1 MDSPPAGRIFVRNL
15 SKSYGLVPAVH
26 ALNLEVMPGEIF
38 GLLGLNG
45 AGKTTT
51 LECILGLR
59 QPDAGTINLS
69 GLDAVADPVRARQQV
84 GALLQSDSLPEMLT
98 PREAL
103 RFFGSF
109 YDRAAAPATLLEQF
123 ALTAKADAAFVS
135 LSAGQQQRLFLALA
149 LINQPDVIILDEPT
163 AGLDPRARRDMHQLL
178 KALRSEGRA
187 VLLSTHHLD
196 EAQQLCDRVGILHEG
211 RLIAVDSPAGLLA
224 RAPAGPRIEFRTA
237 RTLDEKSVA
246 ALPGV
251 ISLRPCGGRWQLATR
266 DPSPMVGRLAQQLEA
281 DGNGLLEITIQGPS
295 LEDVFLELTGRNWP
309 SAATELVP

>member
-1 MDSPPAGRIFVRNL
+1 MDPPPAARIFVRNL
-15 SKSYGLVPAVH
+15 SRCYGSVRAVQ
-26 ALNLEVMPGEIF
+26 ALSLEVLSGEIF

-59 QPDAGTINLS
+59 RPDAGTIIL
-69 GLDAVADPVRARQQV
+69 GELDSQSDPVRARQRV
-84 GALLQSDSLPEMLT
+84 GALLQFDSLPERMT

-109 YDRAAAPATLLEQF
+109 YERATAPDALLEQF
-123 ALTAKADAAFVS
+123 ALTAKADVAFAS

-149 LINQPDVIILDEPT
+149 LINQPEVIILDEPT

-178 KALRSEGRA
+178 TTLRAEGRA
-187 VLLSTHHLD
+187 VLLSTHYLD
-196 EAQQLCDRVGILHEG
+196 EAQLLCDRVGILHEG

-224 RAPAGPRIEFRTA
+224 RAQAGPRIEFRTA

-251 ISLRPCGGRWQLATR
+251 ISLRPCAGGWQLATR
-266 DPSPMVGRLAQQLEA
+266 DPSAMVGRLARQLEA
-281 DGNGLLEITIQGPS
+281 DGNRLLEITILAPT
-295 LEDVFLELTGRNWP
+295 LEDVFLELTGQDWP
-309 SAATELVP
+309 VSAGEPIP